1 MACSFST
8 LTVSDAHH
16 DVSRDGEVGEVL
28 VVVPG
33 QRVQALLVAPDPLV
47 HVPEYA
53 RSVPV

>member
-8 LTVSDAHH
+8 LTVPDAHH

-47 HVPEYA
+47 HVPE
-53 RSVPV
+53 